1 MLHFKLKIMKKILLL
16 TLVAI
21 FSVVSCKKDPL
32 DQTPDG
38 KITLEEVFKD
48 KDRTEAYLNT
58 AYSNIPDYFWK
69 YSFFAFLAGVSDEAN
84 DSDVGNNAGN
94 IASFWNTGSL
104 SLSTNPLEAYGGQ
117 GKGISRYITYWA
129 GIRDCNVFLA
139 NIGTA
144 AVANE
149 DYRKRFTAEAKVLR
163 SFYYLELIKQF
174 GGMPIVDKPFDV
186 KFDYTTLKRA
196 SFQECVNF
204 IVKNCDEGIA
214 EEQLPLRVTLETERG
229 RFSKSIAY
237 SIKSQALLYN
247 ASPLWNSTND
257 IAKWRAS
264 ATASKEAIFA
274 LVGTGR
280 FALNPN
286 YNNYFLN
293 SMDISP
299 NPADKETI
307 FEINEGPN
315 GTFSVINSIPSKPGM
330 FKAGSCPSQ
339 ELVDAYD
346 MQINP
351 IPGGVAGEPAILGY
365 EDADH
370 LLPIINNSGPGPAS
384 GYAKNNPYANRDP
397 RFYATVWYNGARYDN
412 INGRIHTI
420 ETFRGGRDQV
430 IKNPPNRANTHTGY
444 YLRKFIDPRIQS
456 NQPHNSRWKK
466 YRLAEIYLNLAE
478 AENEANGP
486 TSEAYAAVNVVRNR
500 AQMPS
505 LPAGLNKDQLRERI
519 RRERRVEFAIEEH
532 RFWDVRRWKI
542 LGQTDKLVT
551 GMEIIRNPTTGVL
564 TYNRFVTE
572 RRNAWADKYMIF
584 PIPLGEASII
594 PDFNLNQNPGW

>member
-1 MLHFKLKIMKKILLL
+1 MKKILLL
-16 TLVAI
+16 TFAALLM
-21 FSVVSCKKDPL
+21 VVSCKKDPL

-38 KITLEEVFKD
+38 KITLEEVFTD
-48 KDRTEAYLNT
+48 KDRTEAYLST
-58 AYSNIPDYFWK
+58 AYSRIPDYFWK
-69 YSFFAFLAGVSDEAN
+69 YSFFAFLAGVTDEAK

-117 GKGISRYITYWA
+117 GKGISRYVTYWS

-139 NIGTA
+139 NIPKA

-174 GGMPIVDKPFDV
+174 GGMPIVDKPFEV
-186 KFDYTTLKRA
+186 TFDYTSLKRPT
-196 SFQECVNF
+196 FQECVNF
-204 IVKNCDEGIA
+204 IVKNCDEAIA
-214 EEQLPLRVTLETERG
+214 EPQFPLRITLETERG
-229 RFSKSIAY
+229 RFTKAVAY
-237 SIKSQALLYN
+237 AIKSQALLYN
-247 ASPLWNSTND
+247 ASPLWNPTND
-257 IAKWRAS
+257 MAKWTAS
-264 ATASKEAIFA
+264 ANASKEAIAA
-274 LVGTGR
+274 LAATGQ
-280 FALNPN
+280 FALNAN
-286 YNNYFLN
+286 YGNYFLN
-293 SMDISP
+293 QSDLSP
-299 NPADKETI
+299 SPGDKETI
-307 FEINEGPN
+307 FEINEPSN

-351 IPGGVAGEPAILGY
+351 IAGGIAGEPAILGY
-365 EDADH
+365 SDADH
-370 LLPIINNSGPGPAS
+370 LQPIINNSGPGPAS
-384 GYAKNNPYANRDP
+384 GYARARPYVGRDP
-397 RFYATVWYNGARYDN
+397 RFYATVWFNGAQYDN
-412 INGRIHTI
+412 INGAIHTI
-420 ETFRGGRDQV
+420 ETFQGGADQL

-478 AENEANGP
+478 AENEVNGP
-486 TSEAYAAVNVVRNR
+486 TAAAYAAVNVVRNR
-500 AQMPS
+500 AQMPN
-505 LPAGLNKDQLRERI
+505 LPAGLDKDQFRI
-519 RRERRVEFAIEEH
+519 RVRRERRVEFAMEEH

-542 LGQTDKLVT
+542 LDQTDKVVT
-551 GMEIIRNPTTGVL
+551 GMEIIKDPVTGVF

-572 RRNAWADKYMIF
+572 RRNAWTDKYLIF

-594 PDFNLNQNPGW
+594 PDFDLHQNPGW